1 MSRPITFN
9 LRLAPEDVQR
19 LQVLAAHYNVSRA
32 DVVRMLAKRDF
43 DALDAA
49 DALPRSW
56 DPQALRGIP

>member
-9 LRLAPEDVQR
+9 LRLAPEDVER
-19 LQVLAAHYNVSRA
+19 MRILATYYNVSRA

-49 DALPRSW
+49 NALPW
-56 DPQALRGIP
+56 EPAVLRGIP